1 MLTRCGFNQRVRQL
15 IGFMFLKFEHFSI
28 HIGEVIKVLVRR
40 TRFCT
45 KRCFENGLKRV
56 I

>member
-28 HIGEVIKVLVRR
+28 HIGEVINPCRLVKNRILSILY
-40 TRFCT
+40 
-45 KRCFENGLKRV
+45 E
-56 I
+56 